1 MTQLFFFYVHV
12 RSGMKMRKQYCYF
25 VIFNSIVQVMA
36 VSIAYRNYE
45 EAGTDD
51 LVVIG
56 GVFPVHSTV
65 NGSCGPISLSTVQYV
80 EAVSYVTQL
89 VNSGQGPITLRGVKL
104 GFEIHDTCGTV
115 SIALQQS
122 LQLII
127 SKTPLKGYGVAGA
140 VGESRSFVTIPITNL
155 LQLFNI
161 PLISYGA
168 TASVLSDKLQ
178 YPDFLRTVPP
188 DNYQGKAL
196 ADIVNYFNWTYVV
209 AMSSSDVYGQKG
221 IAVFIN
227 DFKNV
232 SQGRCIANNPIEIPY
247 PGATVAD
254 YDLAVNEL
262 AAPYVANA
270 TAVVLFAQLE
280 TVQGVL
286 DAVQRRRERD
296 AAFAVKQFVWVGTD
310 AWTASLDVKRYTIA
324 QNVLGVVPEALK
336 STGFDNYFQ
345 SLHISN
351 HTDDPWFAEYW
362 ETYFRC
368 SLNGTNPALPRC
380 DVANQSIS
388 SATGFVTDT
397 YLPHCIDAIYAIAYA
412 IRDIQNAVCNGSGLC
427 NATLS
432 TSRSDVSV
440 VDGQLLLQYLLRAN
454 FSSESGDQVS
464 FDENGDPTSAVYTV
478 KYLQGGAII
487 TVGNWVST
495 LHPSLNI
502 SMPLVWNPTLTN
514 GTPNSLCSEPCQY
527 GQYRDVIPEQS
538 SCCWHCK
545 SCNGENPYSDGKVC
559 MQCATGFKTNPTK
572 DGCVPIQ
579 ASYFSASNAWAA
591 ISITISCIGF
601 IIVVIAGGVL
611 ASHFNNKLVRASS
624 RELIAFLI
632 AGILLCYLMPFF
644 FIAKPSPAICA
655 IRRFGVGFSFSTCFS
670 PILVRTVRIHRIF
683 NREPSTKPP
692 KFVSS
697 LSQVFFTVAII
708 SVQVLILVIW
718 LAVEHPTIKYVFD
731 FNSGIIQC
739 GENPYTGLSIAL
751 GYNAILLLI
760 TLLFAFLTRKV
771 PENFNETRF
780 INLTTY
786 TLVIIWIAFIPIYF
800 GTITLGPIFQTSS
813 QLLAT
818 VLSAS
823 AILGGL
829 ILPKVY
835 IILSN
840 KWDDFHVTTTEANRN
855 PSTENTFEISLKT
868 INSNP
873 AKRVSEDPVLT
884 TSSFLNAQSHRKD
897 ASTQTD

>member
-1 MTQLFFFYVHV
+1 M
-12 RSGMKMRKQYCYF
+12 
-25 VIFNSIVQVMA
+25 QVMA
-36 VSIAYRNYE
+36 VSVVYTNYD

-56 GVFPVHSTV
+56 GVFPVHSSV
-65 NGSCGPISLSTVQYV
+65 NQACGPISLSAVQYV

-89 VNSGQGPITLRGVKL
+89 VNSGQGPLTLRGVKL
-104 GFEIHDTCGTV
+104 GFEIHDSCETV

-127 SKTPLKGYGVAGA
+127 SKTPLKRYGVAGA
-140 VGESRSFVTIPITNL
+140 VGESVSLVAIPITNL

-168 TASVLSDKLQ
+168 TASVLSDKSQ
-178 YPDFLRTVPP
+178 YPYFLRTVTP
-188 DNYQGKAL
+188 DNYQAKAL

-221 IAVFIN
+221 IAAFIN
-227 DFKNV
+227 DFNNV
-232 SQGRCIANNPIEIPY
+232 SQGRCIANDPIEIPY

-254 YDLAVNEL
+254 YDLAVDKL
-262 AAPYVANA
+262 AAPYVVNA

-296 AAFAVKQFVWVGTD
+296 AAFAMKQFVWVGTD
-310 AWTASLDVKRYTIA
+310 TWTASLDVKRYTIA
-324 QNVLGVVPEALK
+324 QNVLGVNPEALK
-336 STGFDNYFQ
+336 STGFDDYFQ

-362 ETYFRC
+362 ETYFGC

-388 SATGFVTDT
+388 SATGYSTDT
-397 YLPHCIDAIYAIAYA
+397 YLPYCADAVYAIAYA
-412 IRDIQNAVCNGSGLC
+412 IRDIQKAVCNGSGLC

-440 VDGQLLLQYLLRAN
+440 VDGQLLLQYLLRVN

-464 FDENGDPTSAVYTV
+464 FDANGDPTSAGYTV
-478 KYLQGGAII
+478 KYLQGGTVI

-502 SMPLVWNPTLTN
+502 SVPLEWNLTLKN
-514 GTPNSLCSEPCQY
+514 GTPKSLCSEPCQY
-527 GQYRDVIPEQS
+527 GQYPDTIPEQS

-545 SCNGENPYSDGKVC
+545 SCDGENPYSDGKVC

-601 IIVVIAGGVL
+601 IIVVITSGVL
-611 ASHFNNKLVRASS
+611 VTHFNNKLVKASS
-624 RELIAFLI
+624 RELTAFLI

-655 IRRFGVGFSFSTCFS
+655 VRRFGVGFSFSTCFS

-683 NREPSTKPP
+683 NAEPSTKPP

-718 LAVEHPTIKYVFD
+718 LAVERPTIKYVFD

-739 GENPYTGLSIAL
+739 GENPYTGLSITL

-760 TLLFAFLTRKV
+760 TLFFAFLTRKV
-771 PENFNETRF
+771 PENFNETKY

-840 KWDDFHVTTTEANRN
+840 KWDDFHITTTEANRK
-855 PSTENTFEISLKT
+855 PCTDNTLEIRMKT

-873 AKRVSEDPVLT
+873 AKRVSADPVLT
-884 TSSFLNAQSHRKD
+884 TTSFLNAQSHVRD
-897 ASTQTD
+897 VSTQTD